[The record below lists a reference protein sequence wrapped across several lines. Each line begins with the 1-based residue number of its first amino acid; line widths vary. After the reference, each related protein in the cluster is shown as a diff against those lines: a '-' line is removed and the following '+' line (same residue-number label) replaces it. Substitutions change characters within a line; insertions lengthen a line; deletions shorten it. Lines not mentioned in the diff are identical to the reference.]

1 MGYDYDMNQL
11 MSGAMVLAY
20 VLAGVFF
27 LRFWRTTRDRLF
39 MIFAI
44 AFWILA
50 AQRLALAM
58 TTEVFEDVTYL
69 YVVRLIA
76 FVLILGAIIDK
87 NMKTKA

>member
-1 MGYDYDMNQL
+1 MGYDVNQL
-11 MSGAMVLAY
+11 VSGAMVLAY
-20 VLAGVFF
+20 VVAGVFF
-27 LRFWRTTRDRLF
+27 LRFWRATRDRLF

-87 NMKTKA
+87 NMKAKA